1 MTKIAKIDVDS
12 FSSYLFWILMIAIS
26 W

>member
-12 FSSYLFWILMIAIS
+12 FSSYLFWILMIAI
-26 W
+26 